1 MRKIWSFAGFRV
13 AWGNPHK
20 IGSGQMGELVSGF
33 SSTGA
38 GIKIVRSIMK
48 NPYGLALALTLGL
61 VLGVEGQTTFKN
73 LGFEV
78 GVPVPIPNDPS
89 GRVYAEN
96 AFPHWTAYIG
106 TNAQTAVL

>member
-1 MRKIWSFAGFRV
+1 
-13 AWGNPHK
+13 
-20 IGSGQMGELVSGF
+20 MGELVSGF

-106 TNAQTAVL
+106 TNAQTAVLFNQRSFSASAISILDHRCAFPGY